1 MRTSLMLKEMN
12 LCLCDGAQTHKA
24 KGTLHLLS
32 PFQKENT
39 RDGIIL
45 FDSYHNI
52 YSPYGQ
58 PASWHRAKAT
68 CPPPQKKEEARNDD
82 NNKKP
87 NDIPPHIIISKSR
100 AAYAL
105 NIRLLCMVINPLKRT
120 HASHYSTGTGAYR
133 IFIFIYVCFFFK
145 WILIGHK
152 MKTAVNYKP
161 YASMCSVIHTLHIH

>member
-1 MRTSLMLKEMN
+1 MSGTVPQFSRQKGREGHTDTEWWVCTQGSCAGLQGPAGPREALLMRTSLMLKEMN

-68 CPPPQKKEEARNDD
+68 CPPKKK
-82 NNKKP
+82 KKP
-87 NDIPPHIIISKSR
+87 ETTTTTK
-100 AAYAL
+100 
-105 NIRLLCMVINPLKRT
+105 NPMIFCLTSSSLKV
-120 HASHYSTGTGAYR
+120 GQ
-133 IFIFIYVCFFFK
+133 
-145 WILIGHK
+145 
-152 MKTAVNYKP
+152 P
-161 YASMCSVIHTLHIH
+161 TLWT